1 MSDVLTADKY
11 LLYVFELSPCLMK
24 QLETSSHIH
33 LFCLHRHDWKRPRH
47 PSNGSVSHQ
56 GRSWESNLPPP
67 QSRVTNTHTWTSA
80 FPFSSRS
87 QSVTSN
93 SFRISGS
100 TELLRRLLSSSGLKP
115 ARLVWPPP
123 QWRWEKRRLLRWS
136 QISFLYSD
144 PADWSLVS
152 TRSSDSW
159 NHLWTFRPEVKTF
172 IHHWRQRDWNQ
183 QPADQPVRTTE
194 AQSVQEQQRMNC
206 VAIWPQISF
215 YSPAA
220 KNLNNVINKKKM
232 DWIHS
237 I

>member
-1 MSDVLTADKY
+1 MFWLLINICFMSLNCHHVSWNSWRRPATYICSVSTDTTGNDPDTHQTDQFPTRDAAGSRT
-11 LLYVFELSPCLMK
+11 F
-24 QLETSSHIH
+24 H
-33 LFCLHRHDWKRPRH
+33 LHRV
-47 PSNGSVSHQ
+47 GSQ
-56 GRSWESNLPPP
+56 
-67 QSRVTNTHTWTSA
+67 THTWTSA